1 MNDVAIAVGVV
12 VLATLAFGVLFVLP
26 GLALA
31 ERIVPPGAIVGQV
44 LVAHAI
50 AMLLVTGWGA
60 LLLAQGTFSGALV
73 AAGPLVW
80 AAVSIPALWRLT
92 GAVRRSGRV
101 RDAALFGAFLVVLVL
116 PLAWSVTQPGYPPA
130 DTLQWYYAGLGR
142 QLSGASGVP
151 LSVAEFGEAIRWLPD
166 YIVFDIAS
174 EGYRAVVAAPDPMVA
189 LAAWRVPV
197 ALLGLLATC
206 WVLRLWMSRVVAVVG
221 LAGVASTVFFLAKF
235 DAYKPEALGIVLGLI
250 ALGSAVRGIRA
261 RRRSWILTAAA
272 VLGADLAVHAIAAT
286 VCGLLVLAAA
296 GIAWLAGRDRARV
309 LGWGVQAAVLGLAVS
324 MAIGYGLQGRAI
336 VAGEALNPALVEGAD
351 PTWTYFLRSTGDF
364 TEPEPA
370 PPARPLA
377 GGVGSPW
384 PGFRLTSAFGWWL
397 IAVGGIGAF
406 LLAAFGGRRGREAVA
421 TIVMAGVLLGAG
433 IGFFALAFE
442 TYVPRWTGLVRFGQY
457 VPLLAATGVA
467 IGLEGYR
474 LAWRRLTG
482 LRLAWAVPLAAV
494 LGAAWLLPLA
504 YDRYAGDPRI
514 APAGH
519 EALTTLAS
527 LGGPAD
533 AVLSN
538 ALTTGTLEAFSGL
551 EAPLEGRQPLIEDPA
566 LLATANERL
575 LAAHRFFVDPADRA
589 ILDELGTRWL
599 VALDDPA
606 TLGATATLGGS
617 PAALRGVEGLRE
629 AWSGDGVAIFEVTD
643 LQTTPVVDDLRPSAI
658 AEAVAVAAAAL
669 AAVVL
674 VIGGLALVGRRLA
687 LVGRRLALGPRSVPP
702 DA

>member
-1 MNDVAIAVGVV
+1 
-12 VLATLAFGVLFVLP
+12 
-26 GLALA
+26 
-31 ERIVPPGAIVGQV
+31 
-44 LVAHAI
+44 
-50 AMLLVTGWGA
+50 
-60 LLLAQGTFSGALV
+60 
-73 AAGPLVW
+73 
-80 AAVSIPALWRLT
+80 
-92 GAVRRSGRV
+92 
-101 RDAALFGAFLVVLVL
+101 
-116 PLAWSVTQPGYPPA
+116 
-130 DTLQWYYAGLGR
+130 
-142 QLSGASGVP
+142 
-151 LSVAEFGEAIRWLPD
+151 
-166 YIVFDIAS
+166 
-174 EGYRAVVAAPDPMVA
+174 
-189 LAAWRVPV
+189 
-197 ALLGLLATC
+197 
-206 WVLRLWMSRVVAVVG
+206 
-221 LAGVASTVFFLAKF
+221 
-235 DAYKPEALGIVLGLI
+235 
-250 ALGSAVRGIRA
+250 
-261 RRRSWILTAAA
+261 
-272 VLGADLAVHAIAAT
+272 
-286 VCGLLVLAAA
+286 
-296 GIAWLAGRDRARV
+296 
-309 LGWGVQAAVLGLAVS
+309 

-421 TIVMAGVLLGAG
+421 TIVVAGVLLGAG

-551 EAPLEGRQPLIEDPA
+551 EAPLEGRQPLIEDVA
-566 LLATANERL
+566 LLAYVNDL
-575 LAAHRFFVDPADRA
+575 LLDFHVFLVDPD
-589 ILDELGTRWL
+589 DEEAARSIARLGARWYLITNEPSLLGTRQWFGGSIERFTGDPHYRVAWRSGN
-599 VALDDPA
+599 VALFEHLSGVEASPDAGPA
-606 TLGATATLGGS
+606 RELWRRFVVALSLGAVAIGAMAVASGAL
-617 PAALRGVEGLRE
+617 PLPPALR
-629 AWSGDGVAIFEVTD
+629 
-643 LQTTPVVDDLRPSAI
+643 
-658 AEAVAVAAAAL
+658 
-669 AAVVL
+669 
-674 VIGGLALVGRRLA
+674 RRL
-687 LVGRRLALGPRSVPP
+687 RRGGEPIDGSTGSDAGPL
-702 DA
+702 D